1 MSPFRTANPFAG
13 LFAGMPMPV
22 GPPPV
27 GLPPFPF
34 PPMPMHQA
42 QQQQAAAA
50 SASASTT
57 EAGTSS
63 STTTTSTSTSSSGKC
78 FNLTRTVLFG
88 GLYKKFFRDCVSQG
102 RNYVD
107 KCNSSLQEH
116 LWQSLH
122 LLWLLPLCTEHHE
135 IVCGLPSTSALKF
148 WTLYWK

>member
-88 GLYKKFFRDCVSQG
+88 GLYKKFCRDCVSQG
-102 RNYVD
+102 RNYFN
-107 KCNSSLQEH
+107 KCNSSLQE
-116 LWQSLH
+116 
-122 LLWLLPLCTEHHE
+122 CIYVTFM
-135 IVCGLPSTSALKF
+135 A
-148 WTLYWK
+148 